1 MPEIHWVAHALG
13 VALDVAQKPCPL
25 HPWCPISA
33 IQRNLAASVLF
44 DVAPDLLQADKTTL
58 VQAAALLEANKTHR
72 FCLAC
77 RRNVVRWSPLFIH
90 DSARELG
97 AAHQEPHEVSGVLE
111 LRVATLEA
119 RRMPPRR
126 TEELLDDTPERWY
139 CQDVFTPRHECCS
152 RRRTAHRPLG
162 SHGVEG
168 WLIAARRGG
177 GALNSSVAP
186 HPWQPIWIC
195 ACCLHLRVSAFALKS
210 HTFVV
215 WLVAA
220 T

>member
-77 RRNVVRWSPLFIH
+77 RRNVMRCRPSSSTTLPASSVLHIKNRMRYLVFWSSVLQH
-90 DSARELG
+90 SK
-97 AAHQEPHEVSGVLE
+97 HE
-111 LRVATLEA
+111 
-119 RRMPPRR
+119 
-126 TEELLDDTPERWY
+126 
-139 CQDVFTPRHECCS
+139 EC
-152 RRRTAHRPLG
+152 HR
-162 SHGVEG
+162 
-168 WLIAARRGG
+168 
-177 GALNSSVAP
+177 GALRNFSMTLLNAGTVKTSSLHGTNAAP
-186 HPWQPIWIC
+186 DGALPTDPWEAMASRAGLSPQGGEVP
-195 ACCLHLRVSAFALKS
+195 
-210 HTFVV
+210 
-215 WLVAA
+215 
-220 T
+220 

>member
-1 MPEIHWVAHALG
+1 MPPIHRVAHALG
-13 VALDVAQKPCPL
+13 MALDVAQKPCFP

-33 IQRNLAASVLF
+33 IERNLAASVLF
-44 DVAPDLLQADKTTL
+44 DAAPEPRLADKTNL
-58 VQAAALLEANKTHR
+58 VQAAALFEADKAHP
-72 FCLAC
+72 FCPPPSS
-77 RRNVVRWSPLFIH
+77 VVRWTRIFILE
-90 DSARELG
+90 SAREVG
-97 AAHQEPHEVSGVLE
+97 VAHQEPHEVPGVLE
-111 LRVATLEA
+111 LRVATLDA
-119 RRMPPRR
+119 LGMPPRR

-210 HTFVV
+210 HTVVV